1 MSLFSSKKAEDES
14 SLEVAPAAAP
24 AAEEAGRPD
33 RLEDLTAEL
42 GKLGR
47 LVAQANEQV
56 VAYLVHRES
65 QQSAGGGI
73 DLAAIE
79 KRLDALAEKIESLV
93 GNAPAAAAAASGP
106 PPAAPV
112 DEAAIRGA
120 IEPLAH
126 KLDAIDAQLR
136 ALGQRNGGAAAAEAL
151 GAGLAQLRDGLG
163 SQLTALV
170 EGVQQLH
177 ERLDLPVAYLT
188 EHLRPPDSDEAKE
201 TPASSADWQRAIFGS
216 ELVGKANLDFHRQ
229 QLLSGALEG
238 NPEAA
243 AFVGQLLVFR
253 SAPTEKLPTLVK
265 DLGEAY
271 YRWQPKRR
279 AGAGNNPMEQALV
292 DWITETLQDAGIPNT
307 IELVHPGE
315 RFDSTR
321 HTATSRGVE
330 ITEVRGW
337 VVLRD
342 NGRVYTKALVD
353 VK

>member
-1 MSLFSSKKAEDES
+1 MPLFSSKKAEDES
-14 SLEVAPAAAP
+14 SLEAGPAGAPAAGEGA
-24 AAEEAGRPD
+24 RPD

-47 LVAQANEQV
+47 LVDHAKEQV

-65 QQSAGGGI
+65 QQSAGEGI

-79 KRLDALAEKIESLV
+79 KRLDALAEKVEALA
-93 GNAPAAAAAASGP
+93 GGAPAAAAPSAPAT
-106 PPAAPV
+106 AAPL
-112 DEAAIRGA
+112 DEAAIRSA
-120 IEPLAH
+120 LEPLAR
-126 KLDAIDAQLR
+126 KLDAIDARLR
-136 ALGQRNGGAAAAEAL
+136 ALGQRNDGAAAAETL
-151 GAGLAQLRDGLG
+151 GAGLAQLRDGMG
-163 SQLTALV
+163 SQLTALI

-188 EHLRPPDSDEAKE
+188 EHLRPPDPDEVKE
-201 TPASSADWQRAIFGS
+201 TPATSADWQRAIFGS
-216 ELVGKANLDFHRQ
+216 DLAGNASLDFHRQ

-238 NPEAA
+238 NSEAA

-279 AGAGNNPMEQALV
+279 PGAGNNPMEQALV
-292 DWITETLQDAGIPNT
+292 AWITETLQDAGIPNT
-307 IELVHPGE
+307 IEVVHPGE

-342 NGRVYTKALVD
+342 NGRVYTKALVN

>member
-1 MSLFSSKKAEDES
+1 MPLWTSKKTEPDS
-14 SLEVAPAAAP
+14 AAGAGVS
-24 AAEEAGRPD
+24 ATDEAGPPQ

-47 LVAQANEQV
+47 LVDHVQEQV
-56 VAYLVHRES
+56 VAYLVYRES
-65 QQSAGGGI
+65 QQAAGGGA
-73 DLAAIE
+73 DPAAME
-79 KRLDALAEKIESLV
+79 ERLDALADKVEALA
-93 GNAPAAAAAASGP
+93 GAGPAAAAVSSAPA
-106 PPAAPV
+106 PAAPV

-120 IEPLAH
+120 LDPLAR
-126 KLDAIDAQLR
+126 KLEAIESRLA
-136 ALGQRNGGAAAAEAL
+136 ATGQRGDGGASDAF

-163 SQLTALV
+163 SQLAALI

-177 ERLDLPVAYLT
+177 ERLDLPVQYLT
-188 EHLRPPDSDEAKE
+188 EHLRPPEPDEAQE

-216 ELVGKANLDFHRQ
+216 DLAGAGGLDLHRQ
-229 QLLSGALEG
+229 QLLSGVLDG
-238 NPEAA
+238 NAEAA
-243 AFVGQLLVFR
+243 GFVGQLLVFR
-253 SAPTEKLPTLVK
+253 YAPTEKLPTLLK
-265 DLGEAY
+265 ELGEAY

-279 AGAGNNPMEQALV
+279 AGAGHGPMEKALV
-292 DWITETLQDAGIPNT
+292 AWITEILQDAGIPNT

-321 HTATSRGVE
+321 HTATARGVE